1 MVDTGTRIE
10 LSSDVRSLLERP
22 VLYNLATV
30 NPNGTVQ
37 VNPVWGEL
45 HDGMIRL
52 NTAAGRQKHRN
63 LAERGDTV
71 TVMVQDPDDTQRY
84 VEIRGHVA
92 ELTEAN
98 GVEIIDRL
106 AKKYLDVD
114 VYPWHKDDE
123 TRVTVLIEPT
133 QVYGQ
138 I

>member
-1 MVDTGTRIE
+1 MVDTGTRVGI
-10 LSSDVRSLLERP
+10 SDDVRSLLERP

-52 NTAAGRQKHRN
+52 NTAAGRQKHKN

-84 VEIRGHVA
+84 VEIRGRVS
-92 ELTEAN
+92 ELTEKN

-106 AKKYLDVD
+106 AKKYIGVD

-123 TRVTVLIEPT
+123 TRVTVMIEPT
-133 QVYGQ
+133 QVFGQ

>member
-1 MVDTGTRIE
+1 MVDTGTRVE
-10 LSSDVRSLLERP
+10 LSNDVRSLLERP

-63 LAERGDTV
+63 LEERGDVV

-84 VEIRGHVA
+84 VEIRGRVA
-92 ELTEAN
+92 ELTDAN

-133 QVYGQ
+133 QVFGQ